1 MEVKKWARHAQYM
14 GVIIHMHVKICQKP
28 EGIRP
33 YAKLSHRW
41 KMCVYILKRILK
53 KCCVRMWTGFT
64 WLKFQP
70 SREFMDIVM
79 NMCIH
84 VPYKK

>member
-1 MEVKKWARHAQYM
+1 MPNLATDGKCVYVYVCVCVYTHTYTH
-14 GVIIHMHVKICQKP
+14 I
-28 EGIRP
+28 
-33 YAKLSHRW
+33 Y
-41 KMCVYILKRILK
+41 VYILKRILK

-64 WLKFQP
+64 RLKLQP
-70 SREFMDIVM
+70 SREFMDMVM